1 MPIVYL
7 LGLRHDISSAIANG
21 AFGITALI
29 VLMIVFAEK
38 FFSLPRC
45 LKSQSSAKVLDETQP
60 SSCQTAQIFSQDVV
74 RSMKPDEQFEYY
86 TKIIL
91 KYSALRLQLN
101 AADSSFVSQS
111 ESELPNQG
119 TAAKYLPA
127 ADCDVELP

>member
-1 MPIVYL
+1 
-7 LGLRHDISSAIANG
+7 
-21 AFGITALI
+21 
-29 VLMIVFAEK
+29 
-38 FFSLPRC
+38 
-45 LKSQSSAKVLDETQP
+45 
-60 SSCQTAQIFSQDVV
+60 
-74 RSMKPDEQFEYY
+74 MKPDEQFEYY

-127 ADCDVELP
+127 ADCDVELS